1 MTKWNEMKNDLLVSL
16 SNYMWVYVRKVFV
29 ELLPTELPL
38 NNPNF
43 PAVGKSEPA
52 QGAFVAVA

>member
-1 MTKWNEMKNDLLVSL
+1 MKNDLLVSL

-38 NNPNF
+38 NNQNF